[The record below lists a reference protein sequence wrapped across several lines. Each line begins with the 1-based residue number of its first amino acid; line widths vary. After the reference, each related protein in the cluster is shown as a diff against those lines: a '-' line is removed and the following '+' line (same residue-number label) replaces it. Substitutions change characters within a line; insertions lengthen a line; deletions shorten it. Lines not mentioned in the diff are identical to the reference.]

1 MDLIYRDANP
11 QCTFDCNEKPPQ
23 SEPCTGTD
31 KLMAEYECNKIFDMN
46 GKFKVF

>member
-31 KLMAEYECNKIFDMN
+31 KLLVEEECNKIFDKN